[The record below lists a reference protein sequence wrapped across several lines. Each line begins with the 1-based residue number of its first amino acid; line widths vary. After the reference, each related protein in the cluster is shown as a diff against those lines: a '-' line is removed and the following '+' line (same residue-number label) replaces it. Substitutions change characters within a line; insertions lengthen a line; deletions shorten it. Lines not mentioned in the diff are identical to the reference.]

1 MSSLR
6 KRKTEPLKRPVVY
19 VGPGFRDSRL
29 STYAIF
35 ADGVPDEYS
44 GHPILQHLFVEPE
57 RLDEARQQVRE
68 KGSMLNTMF
77 SEAVKEHKKTKGGK

>member
-1 MSSLR
+1 LR
-6 KRKTEPLKRPVVY
+6 KRKAEPQKRPVVY

-35 ADGVPDEYS
+35 SDGIPQEYRDN
-44 GHPILQHLFVEPE
+44 PVLQHLFVEPE
-57 RLDEARQQVRE
+57 QLDEARQQVRE

-77 SEAVKEHKKTKGGK
+77 CEAVKEHKKTKGGK